1 MNYCDLETSQTA
13 ENKEEQQQMLK
24 RIERVKDVQIF
35 DLERKLKKS
44 HVGKQHACSLFP
56 CMQCCYLHVNKWYYT
71 LDTIE
76 ANQELESINEE
87 NQQLQLKLAT
97 MLQMSNAKDWQIAQ
111 LEYKLRSQL
120 MMLSSQS
127 DYGESSK
134 GVYTYCAAYLIIL
147 IALIN
152 FAEPQCYV
160 STIDSAV
167 QADYLTIAP
176 G

>member
-1 MNYCDLETSQTA
+1 MSVSNMQY
-13 ENKEEQQQMLK
+13 
-24 RIERVKDVQIF
+24 R
-35 DLERKLKKS
+35 
-44 HVGKQHACSLFP
+44 SLFL

-71 LDTIE
+71 IINLDTIE
-76 ANQELESINEE
+76 ANQELQSINEE

-111 LEYKLRSQL
+111 LEYKLHSQL

-127 DYGESSK
+127 DYEESSK

-160 STIDSAV
+160 STIDCAV